1 MDDKAEGKI
10 GYVFFYPSK
19 DKTFMIEKESGEA
32 GQKQLKVLEQ
42 TICELLYAIHK
53 QKDPQH
59 EDLKEN
65 ISKWCLHG
73 TPELIY
79 QSKDLFFIIPDQEEA
94 KQADPEANAR
104 NVNKH

>member
-1 MDDKAEGKI
+1 
-10 GYVFFYPSK
+10 
-19 DKTFMIEKESGEA
+19 MIEKESGDAE
-32 GQKQLKVLEQ
+32 QKQLKVLEQ

-65 ISKWCLHG
+65 ITKWCLHG

-79 QSKDLFFIIPDQEEA
+79 
-94 KQADPEANAR
+94 
-104 NVNKH
+104 